1 MAVVPHKVFIVG
13 AGPGDPGLISV
24 KAVECLKQADLVLYD
39 GLVNPLLLTHTRA
52 ACERTCRAASP
63 TGRHIPQA
71 EINERLVAA
80 AKQGLRVVRLK
91 GGDPF
96 IFGRGS
102 EEAAYL
108 RAHGIDF
115 EVVPGITAAVAAGEY
130 AGFSLTHREHASQV
144 TFITGHEAPDKPDSS
159 LDYELLARLPGSLVF
174 YMGLARLP
182 DIAASLLSHGKSPTT
197 PAAVISR
204 ATTPLQRTIIAPL
217 AELPDAVR
225 AAQLHAPSL
234 IVIGECV
241 QMREQLRWF
250 EDRPLFGIRIG
261 ITRAEGQADAAISR
275 AITLGAQPVLMPAIR
290 IEPPA
295 DWSAVDATLK
305 RLAEFQWCVF
315 TSVNG
320 VDAFFERLWQQQQQQ
335 LDVRAVG
342 HLKFAAIGRATAE
355 ALAKLHLRAD
365 IVPEKFR
372 AEELAA
378 ALAPYVAGQ
387 RVLWARASRGR
398 DVLPTELRAAG
409 ATIEELVVYQNLDVT
424 ELPEDALQLIESG
437 ELHWIGLSSPS
448 IARGLARLVPESL
461 KARLGT
467 STKLA
472 AISPVTAQAARE
484 VGLPINVEA
493 TEFTWDGLFAAIE
506 RAADRQ

>member
-1 MAVVPHKVFIVG
+1 MAEVRHKVFIVG

-24 KAVECLKQADLVLYD
+24 KAIECLRQADLVLYD

-52 ACERTCRAASP
+52 TCERTCRAASP

-71 EINERLVAA
+71 EINERLVLA

-115 EVVPGITAAVAAGEY
+115 ELVPGITAAVAAGEY
-130 AGFSLTHREHASQV
+130 AGFSLTHREQASQV
-144 TFITGHEAPDKPDSS
+144 TFITGHEAPDKPDSRV
-159 LDYELLARLPGSLVF
+159 DYELLAKLPGSLVF

-182 DIAASLLSHGKSPTT
+182 EIASSLLKHGKSPQT

-204 ATTPLQRTIIAPL
+204 ATTPLQRTVIAPL
-217 AELPDAVR
+217 AKLPDAVR
-225 AAQLHAPSL
+225 AARLHAPSL

-241 QMREQLRWF
+241 QQREQLQWF
-250 EDRPLFGIRIG
+250 EHRPLFGQRIG
-261 ITRAEGQADAAISR
+261 ITRAESQSDPAIAR
-275 AITLGAQPVLMPAIR
+275 AIALGAQPVLMPIIR
-290 IEPPA
+290 IEPPS
-295 DWSAVDATLK
+295 DWSLVDATLS
-305 RLAEFQWCVF
+305 RLGDFQWSIF

-320 VDAFFERLWQQQQQQ
+320 VEAFVSRLWERGFD
-335 LDVRAVG
+335 LRAVG
-342 HLKFAAIGRATAE
+342 HMKFAAIGRATAE
-355 ALAKLHLRAD
+355 ALARFHLRAD
-365 IVPEKFR
+365 VVPEIFR

-378 ALAPYVAGQ
+378 ALAPHVAGQ
-387 RVLWARASRGR
+387 HVLWARASRGR
-398 DVLPTELRAAG
+398 NVLPTELRAAG
-409 ATIEELVVYQNLDVT
+409 ATIEELVVYQNLDV
-424 ELPEDALQLIESG
+424 EALPDEALQLIESG
-437 ELHWIGLSSPS
+437 ELNWIGLSSPS
-448 IARGLARLVPESL
+448 IARGLARLIPDSL
-461 KARLGT
+461 RPRLGET
-467 STKLA
+467 TKLA

-484 VGLPINVEA
+484 VGLAISVEA

-506 RAADRQ
+506 RTER

>member
-1 MAVVPHKVFIVG
+1 M
-13 AGPGDPGLISV
+13 ISV

-52 ACERTCRAASP
+52 TCERTCRAASP

-115 EVVPGITAAVAAGEY
+115 ELVPGITAAVAAGEY
-130 AGFSLTHREHASQV
+130 AGFSLTHREQASQV

-159 LDYELLARLPGSLVF
+159 VDYELLAKLPGSLVF
-174 YMGLARLP
+174 YMGLTRLP
-182 DIAASLLSHGKSPTT
+182 EIAGSLLKHGKSPQT

-217 AELPDAVR
+217 AELPEAVR
-225 AAQLHAPSL
+225 AARLHAPSL
-234 IVIGECV
+234 IVVGDCV
-241 QMREQLRWF
+241 QQREQLQWF
-250 EDRPLFGIRIG
+250 EQRPLFGRRIG
-261 ITRAEGQADAAISR
+261 ITRAENQSDAAIAR
-275 AITLGAQPVLMPAIR
+275 ALAIGAQPVLMPVIR
-290 IEPPA
+290 IEPPN
-295 DWSAVDATLK
+295 DWSLVDAMLC
-305 RLAEFQWCVF
+305 RLADFQWCIF

-320 VDAFFERLWQQQQQQ
+320 VDAFFRRLWERGFD
-335 LDVRAVG
+335 LRAVG

-355 ALAKLHLRAD
+355 ALALFHLRAD
-365 IVPEKFR
+365 VVPDKFR

-378 ALAPYVAGQ
+378 ALVPRVAGQ

-398 DVLPTELRAAG
+398 DVLPTTLQAAG
-409 ATIEELVVYQNLDVT
+409 ATIEEVVVYQNLNV
-424 ELPEDALQLIESG
+424 EALPDEATRLIESG
-437 ELHWIGLSSPS
+437 ELNWIGLSSPS
-448 IARGLARLVPESL
+448 IARGLARLVPDSL
-461 KARLGT
+461 KSRLGS

-472 AISPVTAQAARE
+472 AISPVTAQAARDA
-484 VGLPINVEA
+484 GLPINVEA

-506 RAADRQ
+506 HSEH